1 MHESKPA
8 IAFISAGV
16 QKRIKDPRVNVAN
29 NILSHILLSH
39 SCTLHSTYKWLW
51 CSLYSLLW

>member
-39 SCTLHSTYKWLW
+39 SCTLHSTYK
-51 CSLYSLLW
+51 